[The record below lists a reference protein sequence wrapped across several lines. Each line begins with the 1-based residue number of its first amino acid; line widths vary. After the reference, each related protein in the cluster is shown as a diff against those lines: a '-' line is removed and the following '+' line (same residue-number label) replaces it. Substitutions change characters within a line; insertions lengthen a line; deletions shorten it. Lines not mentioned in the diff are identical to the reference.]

1 MQRLSLATGAA
12 TSHVYVSVLH
22 QSRTAQELTVPSV
35 PVQTR
40 FLQVVVRT
48 LCVLGVG
55 MIMGDGVLTPAISV
69 VSAIE
74 GLGQIPG
81 GAGNIDRSESR
92 DLALSRMPYSL
103 GIGGCPVAYLGCRLV
118 CYCFCG
124 AESASRPSRAALLI
138 SSPDSAL
145 MLAVS
150 RA

>member
-1 MQRLSLATGAA
+1 M
-12 TSHVYVSVLH
+12 SVLH
-22 QSRTAQELTVPSV
+22 QSRNAQELTVPSV

-103 GIGGCPVAYLGCRLV
+103 GIGGMPGGTFRLQAGV
-118 CYCFCG
+118 VLFLWGRKC
-124 AESASRPSRAALLI
+124 ESAL
-138 SSPDSAL
+138 
-145 MLAVS
+145 
-150 RA
+150 

>member
-1 MQRLSLATGAA
+1 M
-12 TSHVYVSVLH
+12 
-22 QSRTAQELTVPSV
+22 PSV

-81 GAGNIDRSESR
+81 GAGNIDRSECPH
-92 DLALSRMPYSL
+92 LALLQMHSSL
-103 GIGGCPVAYLGCRLV
+103 RTVKCPVAHLGSRLV
-118 CYCFCG
+118 WYLCAWGRKC
-124 AESASRPSRAALLI
+124 ESAF
-138 SSPDSAL
+138 
-145 MLAVS
+145 
-150 RA
+150 